1 MARISSVSLQSME
14 TLGSGLSASL
24 RSDCRMTAGLRS
36 SALMEPGLL
45 SPSDAYEAP
54 LPAIALPSLGDR
66 VLALEP
72 GRCLTLVGVGSD
84 AVGHEL
90 RDAGGDRCALFL
102 PPAGGRGAE
111 AILRHLLDDLADL
124 ALACW
129 PRWYGRDRQDPEGL
143 LGQAPVDPG
152 VSAPWLRAAA
162 KRAAAGYRPR
172 FRRGAASIEF
182 GQLMRAIVPADPVLI
197 AAIDPTD
204 PSRAGPMVQV
214 LEWCA
219 AHGASVVATFP
230 SRPAFVAPYD
240 RVLYGA
246 VEVVQ
251 PVEPLQT
258 RFVVPSGRAHHASAI
273 EQRVEAALRRDP
285 ELAPLFSCNET
296 VAIHGYGTSPRVDLL
311 WRDGRVVV
319 ELDGPEHQDCP
330 NFANDRHRDYGLLVA
345 GYLVLRITNDQV
357 ATDLQAA
364 IEKIRAVVRFR
375 RLTISIR

>member
-1 MARISSVSLQSME
+1 ME
-14 TLGSGLSASL
+14 T
-24 RSDCRMTAGLRS
+24 
-36 SALMEPGLL
+36 GLL
-45 SPSDAYEAP
+45 SPSDVYRAT
-54 LPAIALPSLGDR
+54 LPAIDLPSLGDR
-66 VLALEP
+66 VLELER

-84 AVGHEL
+84 AVGHAL
-90 RDAGGDRCALFL
+90 RNAEGDRCALLF
-102 PPAGGRGAE
+102 PPTGGRGTE
-111 AILRHLLDDLADL
+111 AILHHLLDDLADL
-124 ALACW
+124 ALGCW
-129 PRWYGRDRQDPEGL
+129 PRWYGPDCQAPDGL
-143 LGQAPVDPG
+143 LRQAAVDPS
-152 VSAPWLRAAA
+152 VSTPWLRAAA

-172 FRRGAASIEF
+172 FRRAAKSIEF
-182 GQLMRAIVPADPVLI
+182 VQLMRAIVPADPVLV

-204 PSRAGPMVQV
+204 PSRAAPMIQV

-230 SRPAFVAPYD
+230 SQPAFVAPYD

-251 PVEPLQT
+251 PIEPLQA
-258 RFVVPSGRAHHASAI
+258 RFVVPSARAHHASAI

-296 VAIHGYGTSPRVDLL
+296 VAIHGYGTPPRVDLL

-319 ELDGPEHQDCP
+319 ELDGPEHQDYP
-330 NFANDRHRDYGLLVA
+330 KFANDRHRDYELLVA
-345 GYLVLRITNDQV
+345 GYIVLRITNDQI

-375 RLTISIR
+375 RSTISIR